1 MFSYIDPTIRRRL
14 IEQGK
19 LVRVDARGNLLLPAD
34 SSSNAMTAA
43 AANAASADAQ
53 VRPGAEAQARNS
65 EPARGQRLVLNVL
78 GPIPMPIS
86 IGGEQHTFQWYAFV
100 RQTELQDATA
110 LADSLRGRGEPHLFS
125 VLARHMSVNSALV
138 LGDFKEHD
146 SPLVRVHSCC
156 LTGDVFGSKR
166 CECGPQLDRAFERI
180 RDERAGAIIYM
191 SGHEGR
197 GIGLWAKA
205 VTYVL
210 QDSGE
215 DTYQANRSL
224 GLPDDSRDFSDAAT
238 MLLYLRGDRPLRL
251 MSNNPIKQAHL
262 QGGGLHHVQREKH
275 VTGVS
280 KVNRRYLDAKRGWG
294 HRIEPDDLE
303 DAE

>member
-1 MFSYIDPTIRRRL
+1 MFSYIDPTIRERL
-14 IEQGK
+14 INQGK
-19 LVRVDARGNLLLPAD
+19 LVRVDSRGRLLTPDASGEARP
-34 SSSNAMTAA
+34 
-43 AANAASADAQ
+43 
-53 VRPGAEAQARNS
+53 
-65 EPARGQRLVLNVL
+65 VLNVL
-78 GPIPMPIS
+78 GPIPMPID
-86 IGGEQHTFQWYAFV
+86 IGGQQHVFRWYAFV
-100 RQTELQDATA
+100 RQTELQDATG

-125 VLARHMSVNSALV
+125 ALAKHMSVNSVLV
-138 LGDFKEHD
+138 LGDFDAHA

-180 RDERAGAIIYM
+180 RDEGAGAIIYM

-251 MSNNPIKQAHL
+251 MSNNPVKLAHL
-262 QGGGLHHVQREKH
+262 EAGGLHHIAPEKH

-280 KVNRRYLDAKRGWG
+280 STNRRYLDAKRGWG
-294 HRIEPDDLE
+294 HRIEANDLDDKQ
-303 DAE
+303 

>member
-19 LVRVDARGNLLLPAD
+19 LVRIDARGNPLPAAKD
-34 SSSNAMTAA
+34 PTVAGAVALEPS
-43 AANAASADAQ
+43 DA
-53 VRPGAEAQARNS
+53 VSEHRP
-65 EPARGQRLVLNVL
+65 VLNVL
-78 GPIPMPIS
+78 GPIPMPIN
-86 IGGEQHTFQWYAFV
+86 IGGQQYTFQWYAFV
-100 RQTELQDATA
+100 RQTELQDATG
-110 LADSLRGRGEPHLFS
+110 LADSLRGSGEPHLFS
-125 VLARHMSVNSALV
+125 LLARHMSVNSVLM
-138 LGDFKEHD
+138 LGDFKGHA

-156 LTGDVFGSKR
+156 LTGDVFGSQR

-180 RDERAGAIIYM
+180 RDEGTGAVIYM

-210 QDSGE
+210 QDCGE

-238 MLLYLRGDRPLRL
+238 ILLYLRGDRPIRL
-251 MSNNPIKQAHL
+251 MSNNPVKQAHL
-262 QGGGLHHVQREKH
+262 EAGGLHHVLREKH

-280 KVNRRYLDAKRGWG
+280 KANRRYLDAKRGWG

-303 DAE
+303 GSD

>member
-1 MFSYIDPTIRRRL
+1 MFSYIDPTIRHRL
-14 IEQGK
+14 IEQRK
-19 LVRVDARGNLLLPAD
+19 LVRVDARGQSL
-34 SSSNAMTAA
+34 SS
-43 AANAASADAQ
+43 DA
-53 VRPGAEAQARNS
+53 VSEHRP
-65 EPARGQRLVLNVL
+65 VLNVL
-78 GPIPMPIS
+78 GPIPLPIG
-86 IGGEQHTFQWYAFV
+86 IGGRQHTFQWYAFV
-100 RQTELQDATA
+100 RQTELQEATG

-125 VLARHMSVNSALV
+125 VLATHMSVNSALV
-138 LGDFKEHD
+138 LGQFKEHA

-180 RDERAGAIIYM
+180 AEEGAGAIIYM

-210 QDSGE
+210 QDAGE
-215 DTYQANRSL
+215 DTYQANRSI

-238 MLLYLRGDRPLRL
+238 MLLHLRGDRPLRL
-251 MSNNPIKQAHL
+251 MSNNPMKQAHL
-262 QGGGLHHVQREKH
+262 EARGLHHIVREKH

-280 KVNRRYLDAKRGWG
+280 TTNRRYLDAKRGWG
-294 HRIEPDDLE
+294 HRIESDDLE
-303 DAE
+303 GKE

>member
-1 MFSYIDPTIRRRL
+1 MFSYIDPSIRVRL
-14 IEQGK
+14 IDQGK
-19 LVRVDARGNLLLPAD
+19 LVRVDARGTLLSP
-34 SSSNAMTAA
+34 
-43 AANAASADAQ
+43 DA
-53 VRPGAEAQARNS
+53 VAEHRP
-65 EPARGQRLVLNVL
+65 VLNVL
-78 GPIPMPIS
+78 GPIPMPIN
-86 IGGEQHTFQWYAFV
+86 IGGQQRTFQWYAFV
-100 RQTELQDATA
+100 RQTELQEANR
-110 LADSLRGRGEPHLFS
+110 LADLLRGRGEPNLFS
-125 VLARHMSVNSALV
+125 ALSSHMSVNSALV
-138 LGDFKEHD
+138 LGDFKEHA

-180 RDERAGAIIYM
+180 EQEGTGAVIYM

-224 GLPDDSRDFSDAAT
+224 GLPDDSREFSDAAT

-251 MSNNPIKQAHL
+251 MSNNPLKQAQL
-262 QGGGLHHVQREKH
+262 AAGGLRHVQRERH

-280 KVNRRYLDAKRGWG
+280 NVNRRYLDAKRGWG

-303 DAE
+303 SND

>member
-1 MFSYIDPTIRRRL
+1 MFSYIDPTIRQRL
-14 IEQGK
+14 VAQGK
-19 LVRVDARGNLLLPAD
+19 LVRVDAHGHVLAPD
-34 SSSNAMTAA
+34 GVSEH
-43 AANAASADAQ
+43 
-53 VRPGAEAQARNS
+53 RP
-65 EPARGQRLVLNVL
+65 VLNVL

-86 IGGEQHTFQWYAFV
+86 IGEREHSFQWYAFV
-100 RQTELQDATA
+100 RQTELQDATG

-125 VLARHMSVNSALV
+125 ALAKHMSVNSMLV
-138 LGDFKEHD
+138 LGDFTAHAN
-146 SPLVRVHSCC
+146 PLVRVHSCC

-166 CECGPQLDRAFERI
+166 CECGPQLDRAFERL
-180 RDERAGAIIYM
+180 RDDGAGAIVYM

-210 QDSGE
+210 QDGGE

-224 GLPDDSRDFSDAAT
+224 GLPDDSRDFSDAAA

-262 QGGGLHHVQREKH
+262 EAGGLHHVVPEKH
-275 VTGVS
+275 VTGVGTA
-280 KVNRRYLDAKRGWG
+280 NRRYLDAKRGWG
-294 HRIEPDDLE
+294 HRIEPDDLTGKE
-303 DAE
+303 

>member
-1 MFSYIDPTIRRRL
+1 MFSYIDPTIRARL
-14 IEQGK
+14 VEQGK
-19 LVRVDARGNLLLPAD
+19 LVRIDARGDLV
-34 SSSNAMTAA
+34 
-43 AANAASADAQ
+43 SADVASEH
-53 VRPGAEAQARNS
+53 RPI
-65 EPARGQRLVLNVL
+65 LNVL
-78 GPIPMPIS
+78 GPIPMPIN
-86 IGGEQHTFQWYAFV
+86 IGSQLRTFQWYAFV
-100 RQTELQDATA
+100 RQTELQEANR
-110 LADSLRGRGEPHLFS
+110 LADLLRGRGEQQLFS
-125 VLARHMSVNSALV
+125 ALSSHMSVNSALV
-138 LGDFKEHD
+138 LGDFKEHAA
-146 SPLVRVHSCC
+146 PLVRVHSCC

-180 RDERAGAIIYM
+180 DQEGVGAVIYM

-205 VTYVL
+205 VTYML

-224 GLPDDSRDFSDAAT
+224 GLPDDSREFSDAAA

-262 QGGGLHHVQREKH
+262 ESGGLHHVQREKH

-280 KVNRRYLDAKRGWG
+280 TANRRYLDAKREWG
-294 HRIEPDDLE
+294 HRIDPDDLE
-303 DAE
+303 REE